1 MNVQG
6 VKGLN
11 VLFRIAIVVACTL
24 AGGRDERSS
33 LGMFSSGSKSNNSKR
48 ALNMSQGNNNHSKVP
63 VETCPMIS
71 SCSVM
76 QDIVDIEHVIY
87 PYAIS
92 VAFLSILLFVTLLSR
107 MKYKSLA
114 IKALMWILCF
124 NFIALWLTYFIIF
137 HVKDRI
143 FSYTWS
149 LHAASASLATFAPK
163 QSLVPNQVLFFLAPL
178 LSTACLCAFAK
189 EQGPSIGIVSW
200 SNVHQAQCGWIAH
213 FKAVMCV
220 DLLVW
225 ILSPVGRALWAL

>member
-1 MNVQG
+1 MNGQG
-6 VKGLN
+6 LKGLN

-24 AGGRDERSS
+24 AGGRDERGSI
-33 LGMFSSGSKSNNSKR
+33 GRFSSGIGNNNSNR
-48 ALNMSQGNNNHSKVP
+48 VSNMSQGNSNHSKTST
-63 VETCPMIS
+63 ETCPMIA

-114 IKALMWILCF
+114 IRALTWPLCL

-137 HVKDRI
+137 YAKDRI

-149 LHAASASLATFAPK
+149 LHAASASLATFAPR

-189 EQGPSIGIVSW
+189 EQGPPIGIVSW